1 MLRSAKAG
9 SLEAEAL
16 KRPRPECNQL
26 GGVDE
31 AGEVHVD
38 AARQA
43 GVRCCVRCC
52 CTGIGYGDAA
62 RLYTTVA
69 DTVAEAAVTS
79 GYLVSSPSVP
89 TQGGCRARSSGRYRC
104 LSARRARQEGQLLF
118 WCLTS
123 RAFPLRTCRGTSLP
137 CEDSTCRRWHLIL
150 NGRRLF
156 DLLASQAE
164 GSSRPARSLAH
175 HPTCSCAAISCSSSK
190 TPKPRPVH

>member
-52 CTGIGYGDAA
+52 CTDA
-62 RLYTTVA
+62 
-69 DTVAEAAVTS
+69 S
-79 GYLVSSPSVP
+79 GMA
-89 TQGGCRARSSGRYRC
+89 TRHGCIP
-104 LSARRARQEGQLLF
+104 LL
-118 WCLTS
+118 LT
-123 RAFPLRTCRGTSLP
+123 PLL
-137 CEDSTCRRWHLIL
+137 
-150 NGRRLF
+150 
-156 DLLASQAE
+156 
-164 GSSRPARSLAH
+164 
-175 HPTCSCAAISCSSSK
+175 
-190 TPKPRPVH
+190 KPL